1 MSNLFLNLNN
11 EQKGPFGVDQVNQ
24 MLASGEATVETS
36 AWMDGMEGWEPLSSA
51 TFSALG
57 VGAAAEQPS
66 PEPVASSDPAPQTDA
81 QPQETAAT
89 QPSPGAEG
97 AGEAQKSEKGF
108 VPTLLL
114 CFFLGGLGVHRFY
127 VGKIG
132 TGVAIILT
140 IGGGFGIWP
149 LIDFIM
155 ILLGKFTDKQGLV
168 VKS

>member
-36 AWMDGMEGWEPLSSA
+36 AWMEGMEGWEPLSSD

-66 PEPVASSDPAPQTDA
+66 PEPAASPDPAPQTTDA
-81 QPQETAAT
+81 QPQATAAT
-89 QPSPGAEG
+89 QPSPGAE
-97 AGEAQKSEKGF
+97 ADGEAQKSEKDF

-114 CFFLGGLGVHRFY
+114 CLFLGPLGVHRFY
-127 VGKIG
+127 VGKNG
-132 TGVAIILT
+132 SGVAMLLT
-140 IGGGFGIWP
+140 CGGLGIWATVD
-149 LIDFIM
+149 LIM
-155 ILLGKFTDKQGLV
+155 IAVGKFTDNQGLV